1 MSLFT
6 KPPPI
11 PDLAPRLEKLERAMK
26 ALELD
31 WEEYFERFRRLLARL
46 SKRAADDERRA
57 NDAISGHV
65 RAPGVPQDPRSTTTL
80 GDRITNPLAR
90 RLLQSSVPNDNGG
103 TE

>member
-6 KPPPI
+6 KTPPPV
-11 PDLAPRLEKLERAMK
+11 DLAPRLEKLERAMK

-46 SKRAADDERRA
+46 SKRAADEEKRA
-57 NDAISGHV
+57 AGAISGDV
-65 RAPGVPQDPRSTTTL
+65 RAPGVAQDARSVT
-80 GDRITNPLAR
+80 DRITNPLAR
-90 RLLQSSVPNDNGG
+90 RLLQSSNNGG